1 VKNPR
6 RRPLPQSHLK
16 LRPAV
21 PRDKTLAAPLCG
33 SAHERRFCLGYKAM
47 FRFMTREMFDAL
59 IIGVIVIG
67 LVLAAIR
74 LRQDLTRPLPPEDES
89 N

>member
-1 VKNPR
+1 
-6 RRPLPQSHLK
+6 
-16 LRPAV
+16 
-21 PRDKTLAAPLCG
+21 
-33 SAHERRFCLGYKAM
+33 M

-74 LRQDLTRPLPPEDES
+74 LRQDLTRPLPPQDES
-89 N
+89 D